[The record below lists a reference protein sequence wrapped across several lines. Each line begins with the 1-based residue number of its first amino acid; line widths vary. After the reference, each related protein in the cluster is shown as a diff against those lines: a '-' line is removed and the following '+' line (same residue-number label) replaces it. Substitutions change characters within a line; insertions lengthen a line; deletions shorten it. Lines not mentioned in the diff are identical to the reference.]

1 MRNQFGKPLR
11 QHLVPGG
18 DEVKALFADGFPL
31 RLMAKDVRT
40 AGDMA
45 HALGIT
51 TPLADLSAQLWE
63 DAAQALDE
71 RANHTQVLRYIE
83 ELGG

>member
-18 DEVKALFADGFPL
+18 DEVKALFATVFPL

-40 AGDMA
+40 ADEA
-45 HALGIT
+45 YALGIA
-51 TPLADLSAQLWE
+51 TPLADLCAQLW
-63 DAAQALDE
+63 DAAAQTLDE
-71 RANHTQVLRYIE
+71 KANHTEVLRYME
-83 ELGG
+83 RLGG